1 MQKEIIATTKA
12 PGAVG
17 SYSQGIAFD
26 NLVFTSGQLPLDPA
40 TGKLVE
46 GGIAPSTAQVI
57 KNLQAI
63 LEEAGSG
70 LENVIKATVFLKDM
84 GDFAAMNEVYAEFF
98 GGNPPARTTFQ
109 VGKLPMDAIVE
120 IEAIAYK

>member
-98 GGNPPARTTFQ
+98 GGNPPARTTFG